1 MLKYSISYL
10 QAICCSANIYNK
22 VIRNVVYYFS
32 IGYKIVVIKRRKDM
46 ELSKRALEIKPSSTL
61 AISAKAAQLKSEG
74 IDVVTFGVGEP
85 DFDTPQHICDAA
97 IEAIKSGET
106 RYTPASGT
114 MELRQVVCEKLKKDN
129 NIIYQ
134 PEQIIISNGAK
145 HSLMNTFMAILNEG
159 DEVIIPAPYWL
170 SYSEMVK
177 IAGGVPVMAYTKKE
191 NHFMMTKKEMI
202 DAYTTKTKA
211 IVITS
216 PSNPTG
222 MVSTI
227 EDLKTVAEFAVEKDI
242 FVISDEIYEKLIY
255 EQDKKH
261 ISIASLGKEIYNRTI
276 VINGVS
282 KSYAMTGWRIGFT
295 AAPKE
300 IAKCISALQSHM
312 TSNPNSIAQKATVAA
327 LKGSQKC
334 VEDMTEEF
342 KKRRDYI
349 FEREQNIAML
359 SALKPEGAFY
369 LFVDV
374 SQTYGKKAEGKQIQ
388 CAADFAQAL
397 LEQKYVAVVPCA
409 DFGMEDYI
417 RLSYATSMELIK
429 KGMDRIEEFVK
440 ELK

>member
-1 MLKYSISYL
+1 
-10 QAICCSANIYNK
+10 
-22 VIRNVVYYFS
+22 
-32 IGYKIVVIKRRKDM
+32 M

-61 AISAKAAQLKSEG
+61 EISAKAAQMKAEG

-85 DFDTPQHICDAA
+85 DFDTPKHICDAA
-97 IEAIKSGET
+97 IEAIKNGET

-114 MELRQVVCEKLKKDN
+114 LELKQAVCRKLKNDN
-129 NIIYQ
+129 DIDYK

-145 HSLMNTFMAILNEG
+145 HSLMNVFMAILNEG

-177 IAGGVPVMAYTKKE
+177 IAGGVPVIVYTQKE
-191 NHFMMTKKEMI
+191 NNFMMTKQQMM
-202 DAYTTKTKA
+202 DAYTPKTKA
-211 IVITS
+211 LVLTS

-227 EDLKTVAEFAVEKDI
+227 EDLKIIAEFAIEKDI

-255 EQDKKH
+255 EQNKKH
-261 ISIASLGKEIYNRTI
+261 ISIASLGQEIYDRTI

-295 AAPKE
+295 ATPLA
-300 IAKCISALQSHM
+300 IAKLVSALQSHM

-327 LKGSQKC
+327 LNGSQQC
-334 VEDMTEEF
+334 VEDMCQEF

-349 FEREQNIAML
+349 FEREEQIPYIH
-359 SALKPEGAFY
+359 ALKPEGAFY

-374 SQTYGKKAEGKQIQ
+374 SDTYGKKVEGKKIQ
-388 CAADFAQAL
+388 SAADFAKLL
-397 LEQKYVAVVPCA
+397 LEKEYVAVVPCA
-409 DFGMEDYI
+409 DFGMTDYI

-429 KGMDRIEEFVK
+429 KGMDRIENFVK
-440 ELK
+440 QLES